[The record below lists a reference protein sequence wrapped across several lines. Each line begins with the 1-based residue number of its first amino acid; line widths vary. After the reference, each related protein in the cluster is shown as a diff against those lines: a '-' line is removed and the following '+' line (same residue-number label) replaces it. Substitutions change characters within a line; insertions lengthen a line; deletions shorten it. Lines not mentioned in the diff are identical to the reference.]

1 MKKTPCLMIIAA
13 TLAFVA
19 GCQSVGD
26 RIEEN
31 PELFASLDRETQAKV
46 REGMIDLG
54 YTQDMVYLA
63 LGEPNR
69 KRKTTTPDG
78 VSETW
83 IYNTHF
89 QRYDGQ
95 RMVGYDRTI
104 FYDKK
109 NDTYR
114 VFYTPRYTDTYVP
127 ETQERI
133 RIVFQ
138 DNQAVSIEQGT
149 D

>member
-1 MKKTPCLMIIAA
+1 MKTLTLLITAIAMPV
-13 TLAFVA
+13 LLA
-19 GCQSVGD
+19 GCQSVSD
-26 RIEEN
+26 RIKEN
-31 PELFASLDRETQAKV
+31 PELFDSLDRETQARI
-46 REGMIDLG
+46 REGIIDLG

-69 KRKTTTPDG
+69 KRKTSTTDG
-78 VSETW
+78 VTETW
-83 IYNTHF
+83 IYNTYF

-104 FYDKK
+104 YYDKK
-109 NDTYR
+109 NDVYR

-127 ETQERI
+127 ETEERI
-133 RIVFQ
+133 RIVFRN
-138 DNQAVSIEQGT
+138 DEAVSIEQGT